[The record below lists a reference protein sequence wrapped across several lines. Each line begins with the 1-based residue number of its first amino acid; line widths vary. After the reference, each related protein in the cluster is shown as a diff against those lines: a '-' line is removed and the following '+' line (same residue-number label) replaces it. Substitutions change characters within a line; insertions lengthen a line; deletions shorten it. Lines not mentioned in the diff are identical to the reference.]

1 MTAALKQIPAAIAK
15 RPAVAR
21 SLNDVQKDIRGA
33 KGSIALVESDA
44 TVAYVLVNGFMPK
57 LATHT
62 EVLRRDLDAAELPNV
77 SSQLIAALARTDGP
91 RAAIK
96 DVLDGIS
103 SDKYIQQAKAT
114 LAPAHNVLDVF
125 LHQLNAYSLAPVGIV
140 DVARILPSV
149 ADTRYGVGGGLRF
162 SLINVNVSAAYV
174 FNVHPVGQEGHG
186 AVFFKLDVTNIFP

>member
-1 MTAALKQIPAAIAK
+1 MVY
-15 RPAVAR
+15 RPFAPE
-21 SLNDVQKDIRGA
+21 IRQA
-33 KGSIALVESDA
+33 KGSITLIESDV
-44 TVAYVLVNGFMPK
+44 TVAPSLVNGFMPR

-62 EVLRRDLDAAELPNV
+62 EVLRRDLDAAELANV
-77 SSQLIAALARTDGP
+77 SSQLVAALALTDGP

-96 DVLDGIS
+96 DILTAIN
-103 SDKYIQQAKAT
+103 SDKYRQQAVAT

-125 LHQLNAYSLAPVGIV
+125 LHQLNASSIAPVGIV
-140 DVARILPSV
+140 DVARISPSA

-174 FNVHPVGQEGHG
+174 FNVHPVAQEGHG